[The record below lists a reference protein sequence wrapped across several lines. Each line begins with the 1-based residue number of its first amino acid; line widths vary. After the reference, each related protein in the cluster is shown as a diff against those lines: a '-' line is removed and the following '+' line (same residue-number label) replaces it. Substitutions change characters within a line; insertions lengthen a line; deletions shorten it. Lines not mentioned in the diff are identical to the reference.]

1 MTDTPAQDGASL
13 PRELNLPILAIRN
26 TVIFPVLAF
35 PINVG
40 REKSLLAVDE
50 ALEKDKL
57 LAILA
62 QKEAKN
68 EDPDTGDLY
77 QVGTV
82 VKILKSVKMPGNKL
96 SVIIQGLA
104 RIRVKNWDHTDPFL
118 RAEVE
123 VFEEATEH
131 PEELNSKMGSLREL
145 AQRIID
151 LSPQIPSEASFLVRS
166 IDNPGVLADIVA
178 SNLGISVED
187 KQDLLETFGTSER
200 MDIWITDFRVRKV
213 PNLAKWYSAQ
223 NKARFEENTEPLGI
237 ENGQKSQQKRASPLG
252 GVSAVE
258 NEVTELPS
266 PKKNRAPGGA
276 PKGPGYVVQ
285 LSGYHFHNSPMNGTG
300 KQFVQRTLVHNL
312 QERDIALPDATGE
325 MIERPTSEIGISHP
339 LVYEAKKQKVIS
351 PFDVDTKNELIQYQ
365 FVIQFAWQPQTSSKP

>member
-1 MTDTPAQDGASL
+1 MSDTSSQDGPSL
-13 PRELNLPILAIRN
+13 PAELELPILAIRN

-50 ALEKDKL
+50 ALEGEKL

-77 QVGTV
+77 TTGTV

-104 RIRVKNWDHTDPFL
+104 RIRVKNWNHTEPYL

-123 VFEEATEH
+123 VFEEAAEH
-131 PEELNSKMGSLREL
+131 PEELNRKMGNLREL

-178 SNLGISVED
+178 SNLGIGVED
-187 KQDLLETFGTSER
+187 LSLIHISEP
-200 MDIWITDFRVRKV
+200 T
-213 PNLAKWYSAQ
+213 
-223 NKARFEENTEPLGI
+223 
-237 ENGQKSQQKRASPLG
+237 
-252 GVSAVE
+252 
-258 NEVTELPS
+258 
-266 PKKNRAPGGA
+266 
-276 PKGPGYVVQ
+276 
-285 LSGYHFHNSPMNGTG
+285 
-300 KQFVQRTLVHNL
+300 
-312 QERDIALPDATGE
+312 
-325 MIERPTSEIGISHP
+325 RP
-339 LVYEAKKQKVIS
+339 Y
-351 PFDVDTKNELIQYQ
+351 
-365 FVIQFAWQPQTSSKP
+365 

>member
-1 MTDTPAQDGASL
+1 MSDTSTQDGPSL
-13 PRELNLPILAIRN
+13 PAELELPILAIRN

-50 ALEKDKL
+50 ALEGEKL

-68 EDPDTGDLY
+68 EDPDTEDLY
-77 QVGTV
+77 TTGTV

-104 RIRVKNWDHTDPFL
+104 RIRVKNWNHTEPYL

-123 VFEEATEH
+123 VFEEAAEH
-131 PEELNSKMGSLREL
+131 PEELNRKMGNLREL

-178 SNLGISVED
+178 SNLGIGVED
-187 KQDLLETFGTSER
+187 KQDLLETFDTASR
-200 MDIWITDFRVRKV
+200 MDKV
-213 PNLAKWYSAQ
+213 VALL
-223 NKARFEENTEPLGI
+223 NKAFCKILRFELLPTD
-237 ENGQKSQQKRASPLG
+237 GQHLHPTRKS
-252 GVSAVE
+252 
-258 NEVTELPS
+258 
-266 PKKNRAPGGA
+266 
-276 PKGPGYVVQ
+276 
-285 LSGYHFHNSPMNGTG
+285 
-300 KQFVQRTLVHNL
+300 
-312 QERDIALPDATGE
+312 
-325 MIERPTSEIGISHP
+325 
-339 LVYEAKKQKVIS
+339 
-351 PFDVDTKNELIQYQ
+351 
-365 FVIQFAWQPQTSSKP
+365 